1 MPLATLLQRLVRGI
15 LGSGEVQRAQGTG
28 PRAQGGRS
36 RAKGTG
42 PRAQKGLAAAL
53 LGPAPA
59 FLGPGP
65 LAAVLAGLAIFGSA
79 YAVEIEEDS
88 VPAGGLIVIPA
99 QTETQ
104 RGRALAESLTA
115 ADVLGDFADEIN
127 RRLQLPQLVSLGF
140 VECGQ
145 ANAWYLNQSQEV
157 AICIELVDYY
167 YELLGPYHRR
177 GTALD
182 EAVAAAFSFIVLHE
196 IGHALVDVLD
206 LPVTG
211 REEDAVDQLAVWLL
225 LQEAGG
231 DQAVVDVAFS
241 FLAHRPW
248 EDGGRSANPGDEHAL
263 DEQRFFNLLCWVY
276 GSNPQAHRRLVR
288 DSALPPRRRAQCQRE
303 YQRMARSWERLLA
316 SASRR

>member
-1 MPLATLLQRLVRGI
+1 MPPATLLQRLVRGAF
-15 LGSGEVQRAQGTG
+15 GSGVMRRAQGSE
-28 PRAQGGRS
+28 PSAQESFATAR
-36 RAKGTG
+36 
-42 PRAQKGLAAAL
+42 
-53 LGPAPA
+53 
-59 FLGPGP
+59 LGPGP
-65 LAAVLAGLAIFGSA
+65 YAALASLALLGSVCA
-79 YAVEIEEDS
+79 AEINAD
-88 VPAGGLIVIPA
+88 ADIGGLVVVAA
-99 QTETQ
+99 QTETE

-115 ADVLGDFADEIN
+115 ADVLGDFVAEIN
-127 RRLQLPQLVSLGF
+127 RRLRLPQAVSLGF

-167 YELLGPYHRR
+167 YELLGPYHAR

-206 LPVTG
+206 LPITG

-231 DQAVVDVAFS
+231 DEAVVDIAFS

-248 EDGGRSANPGDEHAL
+248 QDGGRSANPGDEHAL

-288 DSALPPRRRAQCQRE
+288 DSALPPRRRAQCERE
-303 YQRMARSWERLLA
+303 YRRMARSWERLLA
-316 SASRR
+316 PASR